1 MGIHI
6 GYLKTSDLKLHLEC
20 GTLFRVRIKYDS
32 IICLKALSS
41 KKGRITMYEEI
52 TRHAQIVIT
61 ELLDQAKLKPG
72 SLFVIGCSSSEMVG
86 NRIGKGSSMEA
97 AQAAFQGIYPIL
109 KDHGIHLAVQCCEHL
124 NRALIMERFAAEAKG
139 YEIVNVMPQPH
150 AGGSFAV
157 TAWNAFAD
165 PVAVETIQ
173 ADAGMDIGGT
183 LIGMHLRRVAVPVRT
198 SLDHI
203 GDAIVLCARTR
214 PKYIGG
220 PRAIYHK

>member
-1 MGIHI
+1 
-6 GYLKTSDLKLHLEC
+6 
-20 GTLFRVRIKYDS
+20 
-32 IICLKALSS
+32 
-41 KKGRITMYEEI
+41 MYEEI

-124 NRALIMERFAAEAKG
+124 NRALIMERAVAERKG

-157 TAWNAFAD
+157 TAWNALED
-165 PVAVETIQ
+165 PVAVEAIQ
-173 ADAGMDIGGT
+173 ADAGIDIGGT

-198 SLDHI
+198 SLNHI
-203 GDAIVLCARTR
+203 GEAIVLCARTR

-220 PRAIYHK
+220 PRAVYQD

>member
-1 MGIHI
+1 
-6 GYLKTSDLKLHLEC
+6 
-20 GTLFRVRIKYDS
+20 
-32 IICLKALSS
+32 
-41 KKGRITMYEEI
+41 MYEEI

-86 NRIGKGSSMEA
+86 KRIGKGSSMEA

-124 NRALIMERFAAEAKG
+124 NRALIMERVAAEAKG

-165 PVAVETIQ
+165 PVAVETIK

-183 LIGMHLRRVAVPVRT
+183 FIGMHLRRVAVPIRT

-214 PKYIGG
+214 PMYIGG
-220 PRAIYHK
+220 PRAVYQQE

>member
-1 MGIHI
+1 
-6 GYLKTSDLKLHLEC
+6 
-20 GTLFRVRIKYDS
+20 
-32 IICLKALSS
+32 
-41 KKGRITMYEEI
+41 MYEEI

-198 SLDHI
+198 TLDHI

-220 PRAIYHK
+220 PRAIYQDL